1 MSDTPE
7 TDESRLGEVELALLA
22 RAPEMIIAPSLERIT
37 GLVGLLG
44 DPQAC
49 APVIHIA
56 GTNGKTS
63 TARIIDSLLRAF
75 GLRTGLYTSPHLRH
89 VRERIQ
95 IGGEPISPERFVAAY
110 DEIAPCLPM
119 IDAQFSHGR
128 RVDRLSMFEVLTA
141 MAFTAFADAP
151 VDVMI
156 IECGMG
162 GRWDATNVVD
172 AAVTVITPIHID
184 HTNYLGETI
193 EQIAG
198 EKAGILAAQTPAVF
212 AHQVHEAAA
221 ILLSACRESGLSP
234 AREGIEF
241 GIGAR
246 ALAVGGQQL
255 TIDGLGGQYPDLFLP
270 LHGVH
275 QASNAAVALATVET
289 FLGGGSRLL
298 NEDSVRDGM
307 AQVTSPGRIE
317 LVRSGPTVIVDAAH
331 NPHGAHALAV
341 ALTESFS
348 FDRVVGIV
356 AAMED
361 KDHRG
366 MLEAM
371 EPVVDELIVTENSSP
386 RSALAAELAETARAV
401 FGDERV
407 SVSSGVPQAVD
418 DATERADELLGEWS
432 VGIVAFGSVVTAA
445 DVRDYLRQGGQRQ

>member
-1 MSDTPE
+1 MSDKPE
-7 TDESRLGEVELALLA
+7 TDDPRLGEVELALLA
-22 RAPEMIIAPSLERIT
+22 RAPEMIIAPSLERMAA
-37 GLVGLLG
+37 LVQLLG

-63 TARIIDSLLRAF
+63 TARIIDSLLRSF

-95 IGGEPISPERFVAAY
+95 IGGEPISPERFVATY
-110 DEIAPCLPM
+110 DEIAPCLSI
-119 IDAQFSHGR
+119 IDAQFSEGR

-141 MAFTAFADAP
+141 IAFSAFADAP

-162 GRWDATNVVD
+162 GRWDATNVV
-172 AAVTVITPIHID
+172 AATVSVVTPIHLD

-193 EQIAG
+193 AEIAA
-198 EKAGILAAQTPAVF
+198 EKAGILAADTPAIF
-212 AHQVHEAAA
+212 AHQVHEAAQV
-221 ILLSACRESGLSP
+221 LLAVCQDLGLSP

-241 GIGAR
+241 GIGER
-246 ALAVGGQQL
+246 ILAVGGQQL
-255 TIDGLGGQYPDLFLP
+255 TIDGLGGHYPDLFLP

-275 QASNAAVALATVET
+275 QASNAAVALAAVET

-298 NEDSVRDGM
+298 NEDNVRDGL
-307 AQVTSPGRIE
+307 AQVTSPGRLE
-317 LVRSGPTVIVDAAH
+317 LVRSGPAVIVDAAH
-331 NPHGAHALAV
+331 NPHGAHALA
-341 ALTESFS
+341 ATLTESFS
-348 FDRVVGIV
+348 FDRVIGIV
-356 AAMED
+356 AVMGD
-361 KDHRG
+361 KDYRG
-366 MLEAM
+366 MLVAM
-371 EPVVDELIVTENSSP
+371 EPVIDELIVTENSSP
-386 RSALAAELAETARAV
+386 RSALGWELAETARAI

-407 SVSSGVPQAVD
+407 TVDSGIPQAVD

-445 DVRDYLRQGGQRQ
+445 DVRDYLKQGGQGS